1 MRNVLCLTVL
11 ALAIAVPVAATEREP
26 RRRGGEWRQP
36 ADAGA
41 RDVAALA
48 VTAIGASS
56 LVFATRGGFV
66 ATGVRLAR
74 GGLAPW
80 TVSW

>member
-1 MRNVLCLTVL
+1 MRNVLCLAVL
-11 ALAIAVPVAATEREP
+11 ALAIAVPVAAEREP
-26 RRRGGEWRQP
+26 RRRGSEWRQQAESGP
-36 ADAGA
+36 KN
-41 RDVAALA
+41 VAALA
-48 VTAIGASS
+48 VTTIGASS
-56 LVFATRGGFV
+56 LVFATRHGYV

>member
-1 MRNVLCLTVL
+1 MRNALCLTML
-11 ALAIAVPVAATEREP
+11 ALAFAVPVAAEREAQP
-26 RRRGGEWRQP
+26 RRRGAWRQHE
-36 ADAGA
+36 DAGPK
-41 RDVAALA
+41 DVAALA

-56 LVFATRGGFV
+56 LVFATRDGFV
-66 ATGVRLAR
+66 ATGVRLVR